1 MRAGLL
7 FQPRNKGAVAM
18 VDQACERLAALGH
31 DVWSLSSWEIDASAT
46 DFAGTD
52 LLVSLGGDGTLLR
65 AVRVGAPHG
74 IPCLG
79 VNFGNLGFL
88 TEVEAPEFEEDIGK
102 YVSEDGWLEE
112 RILLDWQHRRDGQE
126 LARGI
131 TVNDL
136 VVARGSISRVIDVG
150 VAIDG
155 AEVVTYTADGIVVAT
170 PTGSTG
176 YALALNGPIMHP
188 EARTLAIVPISP
200 FLTTSNAL
208 LANSGSQI
216 ELAVTT
222 RHEVGLTV
230 DGQTHLGMQDGDVVT
245 CTTSELRARF
255 LRFRPRNYFFPVL
268 ASKMRW
274 SIPAEILR
282 PNRGAE

>member
-1 MRAGLL
+1 MVSRAGE
-7 FQPRNKGAVAM
+7 M
-18 VDQACERLAALGH
+18 LAELGH
-31 DVWSLSSWEIDASAT
+31 DVWSLSSWEIDGGAN
-46 DFAGTD
+46 DFEGTD

-88 TEVEAPEFEEDIGK
+88 TEVEAPEFESNIAK

-112 RILLDWQHRRDGQE
+112 RILLDWRHLRDGKE

-131 TVNDL
+131 AVNDL
-136 VVARGSISRVIDVG
+136 VVARGSISRVVDVA
-150 VAIDG
+150 VTIDG
-155 AEVVTYTADGIVVAT
+155 ADVVTYTADGIVVAT

-188 EARTLAIVPISP
+188 EARTLEIVPISP
-200 FLTTSNAL
+200 FLTASNAL
-208 LANSGSQI
+208 VANSGSEI
-216 ELAVTT
+216 ELTVST

-230 DGQTHLGMQDGDVVT
+230 DGQTHLDLRDGDLVT
-245 CTTSELRARF
+245 CTTSELPARF

-282 PNRGAE
+282 PNRNPE